1 MRVRLRLKACDFFSS
16 VLHKRSHSSTG
27 CTQLRTDLY
36 LREDVLRVHSRNRGR
51 HPFMKVLVE
60 VCPLCNG
67 TGWKDVGKA
76 SEPRVTRCDCRL
88 RARAETLLAAARIPK
103 RYEHCELSSYTTDF
117 PGAHAS
123 LAMAHLAA
131 SRFAEEFDPCEGTGL
146 LLIGKIGTGKT
157 HLAVGIIK
165 ELILRKGIPC
175 LFYDYR
181 ELLKQIQNSYNDS
194 VQATELDVLRPV
206 FDAEVLALDELGA
219 VKPTE
224 WAWDTV
230 SLILNTRYNHNRT
243 TIITTNFEDQ
253 AAAGSSNSLSAVR
266 VAAREETL
274 GDRIGERM
282 RSRLHE
288 MCRIIKLEGVDFRQK
303 FRSAN
308 FR

>member
-1 MRVRLRLKACDFFSS
+1 
-16 VLHKRSHSSTG
+16 
-27 CTQLRTDLY
+27 
-36 LREDVLRVHSRNRGR
+36 
-51 HPFMKVLVE
+51 MKVAAE
-60 VCPLCNG
+60 VCAVCGG
-67 TGWKDVGKA
+67 TGWKLAG
-76 SEPRVTRCDCRL
+76 SERRVTRCECRL
-88 RARAETLLAAARIPK
+88 KSRGEALLAFARIPK
-103 RYEHCELSSYTTDF
+103 RYEHCELSNF
-117 PGAHAS
+117 EFEGPHR
-123 LAMAHLAA
+123 HLAPA
-131 SRFAEEFDPCEGTGL
+131 RMAACKFVEEYPLDHTGL
-146 LLIGKIGTGKT
+146 LLIGSIGVGKT
-157 HLAVGIIK
+157 HLAVGVIK
-165 ELILRKGIPC
+165 ELIVSKGISC

-219 VKPTE
+219 VKPSE

-230 SLILNTRYNHNRT
+230 SLILNTRYNNNRT

-253 AAAGSSNSLSAVR
+253 AAAGSSHSLSAVR